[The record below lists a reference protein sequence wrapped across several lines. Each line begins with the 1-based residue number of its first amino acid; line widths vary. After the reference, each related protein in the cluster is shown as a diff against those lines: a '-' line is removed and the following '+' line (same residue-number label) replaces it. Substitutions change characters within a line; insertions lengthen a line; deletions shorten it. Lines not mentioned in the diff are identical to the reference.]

1 MGLTASQTVPG
12 GLVSPAGYEDPL
24 AAGLNPHPIAPS
36 LVHPSLSFDGS
47 AYGPVWGWSCR
58 SQAGLVGWSTS
69 FDQAWPCRSF
79 FHYPLQRLS
88 RSACWSRR
96 HGHRSAGSLTRHH
109 RVVEPFVPVDAV
121 FFHVNPHLA
130 LARFELPVAVKVRPV
145 KERSEEHTSELQSR
159 PHLVCRL
166 LLEKKKRN
174 HRTDW

>member
-47 AYGPVWGWSCR
+47 AYGPVWGWSYR
-58 SQAGLVGWSTS
+58 SQAGPVGWSTS

-88 RSACWSRR
+88 QSATTPIARSA
-96 HGHRSAGSLTRHH
+96 RSAWWQSFSVSTRSCRTCVA
-109 RVVEPFVPVDAV
+109 RVYGTITITP
-121 FFHVNPHLA
+121 
-130 LARFELPVAVKVRPV
+130 R
-145 KERSEEHTSELQSR
+145 QSR
-159 PHLVCRL
+159 VLS
-166 LLEKKKRN
+166 
-174 HRTDW
+174 